1 VRKPYII
8 YKRHWRGRGGW
19 YVGFWDGRRYATR
32 KSAAALMAERIVQRA
47 YVDACHAAGISEAE
61 RRRRRL
67 SFAVCCEV

>member
-1 VRKPYII
+1 
-8 YKRHWRGRGGW
+8 
-19 YVGFWDGRRYATR
+19 
-32 KSAAALMAERIVQRA
+32 MAERIVQRA